1 MGEMFEDDEGELTMI
16 RGSIIF
22 AVGIILLAVGMNAAA
37 NYIESTPSPADEK
50 FQVVDTYQDCDV
62 IRYNPDHSA
71 RYSYFLHCK

>member
-1 MGEMFEDDEGELTMI
+1 MI

-50 FQVVDTYQDCDV
+50 FMVVDRYNGCSV
-62 IRYNPDHSA
+62 VRYNPDHSA
-71 RYSYFLHCK
+71 RYSYFLDCRK